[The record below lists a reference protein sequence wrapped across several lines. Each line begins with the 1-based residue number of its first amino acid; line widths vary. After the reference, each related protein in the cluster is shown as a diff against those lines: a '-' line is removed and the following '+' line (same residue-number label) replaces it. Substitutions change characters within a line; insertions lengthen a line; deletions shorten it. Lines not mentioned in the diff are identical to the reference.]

1 MGRWREELG
10 RISRPLEEEVLA
22 ITQRV
27 ILSPVPLF
35 CRVSEG
41 QLLCTT
47 PPSAATASVPIRLQ
61 VGGAHVPGSWT
72 FDYREDPIVLGI
84 SPNCGY
90 T

>member
-1 MGRWREELG
+1 M
-10 RISRPLEEEVLA
+10 
-22 ITQRV
+22 

-35 CRVSEG
+35 CSVSEG

-61 VGGAHVPGSWT
+61 VGGAQVPGSWT